1 MFYSADEQK
10 QVSGNFNAAGR
21 RHHLGKFGF
30 ISPTKSDPVPRELFK
45 LCFWFVISAND
56 EKLVSRP
63 EWRMLMRRS
72 LDGKVF
78 DGIFHREESLP
89 RVEDAQVRIPC
100 PQSIPSCY
108 HKFIVKKAHR
118 SSSATELWEA
128 SKLPV
133 ASLVPTEHLDA
144 AGAGEQED
152 RRRLAD
158 KGAWVE
164 ISVSSVHTGDH
175 RHTLALVSNV
185 AVEAALEGWN
195 KQIRDEDRKHEHTS
209 VCVDVSI

>member
-1 MFYSADEQK
+1 M
-10 QVSGNFNAAGR
+10 
-21 RHHLGKFGF
+21 
-30 ISPTKSDPVPRELFK
+30 
-45 LCFWFVISAND
+45 
-56 EKLVSRP
+56 
-63 EWRMLMRRS
+63 
-72 LDGKVF
+72 DGKVF

-108 HKFIVKKAHR
+108 HNFIVKKAHR
-118 SSSATELWEA
+118 SSRATELWEA

-185 AVEAALEGWN
+185 AVEAALEG
-195 KQIRDEDRKHEHTS
+195 
-209 VCVDVSI
+209 